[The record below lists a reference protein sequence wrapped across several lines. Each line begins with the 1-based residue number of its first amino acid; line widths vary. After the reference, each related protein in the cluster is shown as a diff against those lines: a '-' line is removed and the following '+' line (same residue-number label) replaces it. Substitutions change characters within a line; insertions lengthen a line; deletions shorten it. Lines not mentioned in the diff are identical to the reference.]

1 MIKVITAASLET
13 DQPTVQLVKMARA
26 GLIGDDLRMFQK
38 RGAAD
43 DLLKQAAS
51 LRDKVAADETLIHLI
66 AMGSTEFSGPNRNGD
81 GFRSAVLRQYHP
93 TFTKH
98 AHFYRDHCF
107 IAGAPVVMGNR
118 ERKNIEDVVA
128 GEQVMTLEGP
138 KTVIRAMQQDYDGP
152 GVELKFSGV
161 PTTMTVTNEHPVLV
175 LRRSQIHCRHKYSR
189 LGFSKHGLLCKEWR
203 SGLDDII
210 PTYVPAA
217 EIAVDDYVL
226 IPKPAHGQTRVEPA
240 FARLVGWVASE
251 GHLGSRGDIRFTFSA
266 QNTADIASVCA
277 CLRQN
282 GLRASVRPVIK
293 TGCVQINVCSA
304 AMHRELS
311 RFITGIKNHKRLTT
325 AVMDWDASSL
335 MELLTAYIDGDG
347 HTSTKQYHNGQL
359 RIRSSSP
366 NMLSVLGDIV
376 RALGVP
382 ATINYDCKSHDMV
395 SPTNGKTYVGNGS
408 GVVAVNAHHSSLL
421 TAATRKHVQH
431 ECTRSQP
438 ELELNGCYLA
448 KVYSREDV
456 HISEAVYNIEVD
468 GPHHYIAHDVV
479 VHNCNTDPRKSY
491 GRVVSSAYN
500 EPMQRVELLVALS
513 NTKEAADRNKGLI
526 ADKEL
531 TKLAS
536 GQHIAT
542 SMACSV
548 GYDLCSYCGNKAP
561 NVKDYCTGTYEGGHC
576 KAGGLKHNIGSL
588 IEIDNGIHHLHA
600 DNPHPSFFDI
610 SHVTRPAD
618 RIAYVTGQLKTA
630 SASAVIK
637 SAELAAALCLQVPLD
652 LRLATTTS
660 KTAAAQLSQLYTLAG
675 QEDMAAAGKYAAPVN
690 YGLAFNTTTQDIDT
704 PLPALPDF
712 QYKVAGAMRAL
723 VDSRILLPISRFIE
737 LFTSTGIEK
746 TADLATLTQLA
757 VPGAYTRLVQ
767 SDTCEQQLHNNPYLP
782 AKTAAAAE
790 HAWAH
795 QLVPTYSVKESD
807 VQNRVQRAAIHGD
820 VVPQFITSEAAGVK
834 VASDSYA
841 VRALAEQY
849 CLYKLA
855 FLQAIPETELPLT
868 TALAIIQNYVA

>member
-1 MIKVITAASLET
+1 
-13 DQPTVQLVKMARA
+13 
-26 GLIGDDLRMFQK
+26 
-38 RGAAD
+38 
-43 DLLKQAAS
+43 
-51 LRDKVAADETLIHLI
+51 
-66 AMGSTEFSGPNRNGD
+66 
-81 GFRSAVLRQYHP
+81 
-93 TFTKH
+93 
-98 AHFYRDHCF
+98 
-107 IAGAPVVMGNR
+107 
-118 ERKNIEDVVA
+118 
-128 GEQVMTLEGP
+128 
-138 KTVIRAMQQDYDGP
+138 
-152 GVELKFSGV
+152 
-161 PTTMTVTNEHPVLV
+161 
-175 LRRSQIHCRHKYSR
+175 
-189 LGFSKHGLLCKEWR
+189 
-203 SGLDDII
+203 
-210 PTYVPAA
+210 
-217 EIAVDDYVL
+217 
-226 IPKPAHGQTRVEPA
+226 
-240 FARLVGWVASE
+240 
-251 GHLGSRGDIRFTFSA
+251 
-266 QNTADIASVCA
+266 
-277 CLRQN
+277 
-282 GLRASVRPVIK
+282 
-293 TGCVQINVCSA
+293 
-304 AMHRELS
+304 
-311 RFITGIKNHKRLTT
+311 
-325 AVMDWDASSL
+325 
-335 MELLTAYIDGDG
+335 
-347 HTSTKQYHNGQL
+347 
-359 RIRSSSP
+359 
-366 NMLSVLGDIV
+366 
-376 RALGVP
+376 
-382 ATINYDCKSHDMV
+382 
-395 SPTNGKTYVGNGS
+395 
-408 GVVAVNAHHSSLL
+408 
-421 TAATRKHVQH
+421 
-431 ECTRSQP
+431 
-438 ELELNGCYLA
+438 
-448 KVYSREDV
+448 
-456 HISEAVYNIEVD
+456 
-468 GPHHYIAHDVV
+468 
-479 VHNCNTDPRKSY
+479 
-491 GRVVSSAYN
+491 
-500 EPMQRVELLVALS
+500 
-513 NTKEAADRNKGLI
+513 
-526 ADKEL
+526 
-531 TKLAS
+531 
-536 GQHIAT
+536 
-542 SMACSV
+542 V

-807 VQNRVQRAAIHGD
+807 VQNRVQRAAIRGD